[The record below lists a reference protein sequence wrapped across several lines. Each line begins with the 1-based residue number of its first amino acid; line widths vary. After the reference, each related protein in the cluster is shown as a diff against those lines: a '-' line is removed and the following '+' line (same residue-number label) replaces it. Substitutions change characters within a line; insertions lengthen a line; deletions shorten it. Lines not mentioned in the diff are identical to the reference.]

1 MTNRI
6 TATAVVVAWM
16 VTPALACG
24 SSDDDSNTQ
33 LTATWKFESGDCTS
47 NAIDKVRVTVTHSGS
62 PATTKEFACSAGTGD
77 LLQISAGTYGV
88 LAEGL
93 NGSGKVVFTSSQ
105 TATFPDGKVIGPL
118 DMTLRAAPSKVTV
131 TWKGCP
137 PSVILPYQVT
147 LYKGA
152 TADKSAQAAQ
162 TSASCQASKAVLE
175 GIAPGEYT
183 AEVDSRAVTPNV
195 KGTAPVTV
203 KAGEDAE
210 VNIPV
215 P

>member
-1 MTNRI
+1 MTNRR
-6 TATAVVVAWM
+6 TAAILVACLA
-16 VTPALACG
+16 TLSLACG
-24 SSDDDSNTQ
+24 SSDDDSNTEM
-33 LTATWKFESGDCTS
+33 TATWKFESGDCAS
-47 NAIDKVRVTVTHSGS
+47 NAVDKVRVTVTHAGTT
-62 PATTKEFACSAGTGD
+62 AATKEFACSAGTGD
-77 LLQISAGTYGV
+77 LLKISTGSYGV

-93 NGSGKVVFTSSQ
+93 NASGKVVFTSSQ
-105 TATFPDGKVIGPL
+105 TATFPDGKIIGTL

-147 LYKGA
+147 LYRGA
-152 TADKSAQAAQ
+152 TADKTKQAAQ
-162 TSASCQASKAVLE
+162 TSASCSASQAVLE

-203 KAGEDAE
+203 KAGEDTE

>member
-6 TATAVVVAWM
+6 TAAAMVVACM

-24 SSDDDSNTQ
+24 SSDDDPGQ

-47 NAIDKVRVTVTHSGS
+47 NAIEKVRVTVSGT
-62 PATTKEFACSAGTGD
+62 ANATKEFACSAGQGD
-77 LLQISAGTYGV
+77 LVEFKNGAFGV

-93 NGSGKVVFTSSQ
+93 NASGKVVFTSSQ
-105 TATFPDGKVIGPL
+105 SATFSGSTPRGTTIDL
-118 DMTLRAAPSKVTV
+118 TLHAAPSKVTV

-175 GIAPGEYT
+175 GVAPGEYT
-183 AEVDSRAVTPNV
+183 AEVDSRAQTPNV

-210 VNIPV
+210 VNISV